1 MSDSKN
7 VISELST
14 GVMDYVDT
22 WYKLALVSGTRKA
35 THTAASLL
43 TIVSVLF
50 LGLFVLF
57 FGGIALGIWL
67 GNVLNNDVAGYG
79 IVALVFFLIMV
90 IVISLRKK
98 IVFPFMRDLIIR
110 KIYEKTDE

>member
-1 MSDSKN
+1 MSEPKN
-7 VISELST
+7 VMSELST

-35 THTAASLL
+35 THAAASLL
-43 TIVSVLF
+43 TVVSVIF

-67 GNVLNNDVAGYG
+67 GHLLNNEIAGYA
-79 IVALVFFLIMV
+79 IVALLFLVIM
-90 IVISLRKK
+90 IILISLRKK
-98 IVFPFMRDLIIR
+98 IVFPFIRDLIIR
-110 KIYEKTDE
+110 KLYEKGDE

>member
-79 IVALVFFLIMV
+79 IVALFFFLVMV